1 MQFRKFGKS
10 QMSQQQI
17 LNALALSAFVALGIY
32 SVYDVDMRLHFAE
45 VCKLIL
51 ATYIGYLIPTGK

>member
-1 MQFRKFGKS
+1 
-10 QMSQQQI
+10 MSQQQI